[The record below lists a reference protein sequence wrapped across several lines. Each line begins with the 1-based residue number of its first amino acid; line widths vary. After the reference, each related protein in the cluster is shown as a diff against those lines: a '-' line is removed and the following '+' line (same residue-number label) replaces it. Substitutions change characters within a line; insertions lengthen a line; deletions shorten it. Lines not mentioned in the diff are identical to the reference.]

1 LTPVNDLM
9 IFEKRATARASIS
22 HRTFQTKPS
31 WSRLSP
37 MAIILG
43 QGIGHCR
50 QNMPIREKRIPIQRS
65 DYNVVDREFD
75 SMRERFEVEMRRV
88 EEEMAR
94 LRREFEGYTPK
105 MSPTGRTEPD
115 AFFPSPGVD
124 HAPALKRYDPYLE
137 SINSPLIKDESDGK
151 TLRLR
156 FDVSQYKP
164 EEVNVKTVDNRL
176 LVHAK
181 HEEKSQQRTVYR
193 EYNQEFMLPRG
204 TDAELITSTLSV
216 DGILT
221 VQAPLPAVEA
231 PPPSGRRVPI
241 THN

>member
-1 LTPVNDLM
+1 MCAQL
-9 IFEKRATARASIS
+9 
-22 HRTFQTKPS
+22 
-31 WSRLSP
+31 
-37 MAIILG
+37 
-43 QGIGHCR
+43 
-50 QNMPIREKRIPIQRS
+50 NMPIREKRIPIQRS

-94 LRREFEGYTPK
+94 
-105 MSPTGRTEPD
+105 TEPD

-137 SINSPLIKDESDGK
+137 NINSPLIKDESDGK